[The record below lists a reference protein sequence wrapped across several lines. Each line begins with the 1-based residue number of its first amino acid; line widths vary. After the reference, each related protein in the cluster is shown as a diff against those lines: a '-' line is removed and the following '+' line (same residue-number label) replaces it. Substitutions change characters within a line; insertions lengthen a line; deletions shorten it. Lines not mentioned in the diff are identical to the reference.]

1 MGNLSFLKT
10 SLRKLHDPKAEEFVR
25 NVIAE
30 AAKKC
35 PLDTLRM
42 LGECLLAD
50 QGDALNKET
59 LSN

>member
-1 MGNLSFLKT
+1 MGNLSFLKV
-10 SLRKLHDPKAEEFVR
+10 SLRKLDDPKSEEFVR
-25 NVIAE
+25 NIIVE

-35 PLDTLRM
+35 PLATLRM

-50 QGDALNKET
+50 QIDGLNRET